1 MRSRTPAAAGITL
14 FVLLICASGATAKAG
29 PHACAATRT
38 SGLQVSRIRT
48 NLRCAQGHKVLK
60 SLLRHGTGRLPAKRP
75 RSRRWGCSTAGAN
88 SWSCRRRTRAGTLR
102 LSFRVSTIPAPPAAK
117 PVDPVLACVNRWN
130 QDPDEVNTLGYHL
143 ATHHGVTRVWVFQ
156 LQTAGGPRCVVIAVV
171 PAGDLEYGKDGAVS
185 RFSTTG
191 WDVMDS
197 VVELGDPIAAQA
209 QAQATANATLLPNGS
224 LSLP

>member
-1 MRSRTPAAAGITL
+1 MRSWTGAAAGVTL
-14 FVLLICASGATAKAG
+14 CVLLVCASGAAAKAG

-60 SLLRHGTGRLPAKRP
+60 TLLRHGTGGLPHKRA
-75 RSRRWGCSTAGAN
+75 RSPRWGCSAAGAN
-88 SWSCRRRTRAGTLR
+88 AWSCRRRTRAGTLR
-102 LSFRVSTIPAPPAAK
+102 LSFRATTIPVPAPPK

-156 LQTAGGPRCVVIAVV
+156 LQTAGGARCAVIAVV
-171 PAGDLEYGKDGAVS
+171 PTSDLEYGKDGAVS

-197 VVELGDPIAAQA
+197 VVELGDPIAAQS
-209 QAQATANATLLPNGS
+209 QAPANANATLLSSGS